1 MIEFVFLYIS
11 FLCLVYLLVSDNL
24 VHTKHNTSN
33 YYRQIWLLKSQSILS
48 LPGVNGLSWKS
59 NVERIE

>member
-11 FLCLVYLLVSDNL
+11 FLFLVYLLVSDNL
-24 VHTKHNTSN
+24 VHTKHNISN
-33 YYRQIWLLKSQSILS
+33 YYRQIWWLKSQSILS

-59 NVERIE
+59 DVERIE